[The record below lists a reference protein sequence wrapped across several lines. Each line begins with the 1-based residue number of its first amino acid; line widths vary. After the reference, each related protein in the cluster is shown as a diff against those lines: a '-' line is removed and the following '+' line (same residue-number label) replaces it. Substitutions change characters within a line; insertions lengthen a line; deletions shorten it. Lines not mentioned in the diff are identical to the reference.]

1 MTPAVA
7 AYRMVCALTLGAA
20 LGTVYGFLRPLRP
33 RHTLL
38 SDGLFLA
45 VAAWVWIYLCFGVCA
60 GDIRAGFAFCLLA
73 GGILWESTFGRW
85 LRPFFFLFWKGMGAL
100 LDALGLPAKKFFVFS
115 KFLFASVKK
124 WVTIEKTISDKA
136 GNGAEGIPM
145 KEFKTG
151 KVKVR
156 LRTAPAGLKIAL
168 ILLILFS
175 ITALV
180 ALRWV
185 HNGIQ
190 AQTLIKQ
197 EQAAAMEGENTDL
210 REKIENVGSV
220 QGIRQIAQDELGL
233 ADPDTVLI
241 HPE

>member
-1 MTPAVA
+1 
-7 AYRMVCALTLGAA
+7 
-20 LGTVYGFLRPLRP
+20 
-33 RHTLL
+33 
-38 SDGLFLA
+38 
-45 VAAWVWIYLCFGVCA
+45 
-60 GDIRAGFAFCLLA
+60 
-73 GGILWESTFGRW
+73 
-85 LRPFFFLFWKGMGAL
+85 
-100 LDALGLPAKKFFVFS
+100 
-115 KFLFASVKK
+115 
-124 WVTIEKTISDKA
+124 
-136 GNGAEGIPM
+136 M

>member
-1 MTPAVA
+1 
-7 AYRMVCALTLGAA
+7 
-20 LGTVYGFLRPLRP
+20 
-33 RHTLL
+33 
-38 SDGLFLA
+38 
-45 VAAWVWIYLCFGVCA
+45 
-60 GDIRAGFAFCLLA
+60 
-73 GGILWESTFGRW
+73 
-85 LRPFFFLFWKGMGAL
+85 
-100 LDALGLPAKKFFVFS
+100 
-115 KFLFASVKK
+115 
-124 WVTIEKTISDKA
+124 
-136 GNGAEGIPM
+136 M

-151 KVKVR
+151 KFKVR
-156 LRTAPAGLKIAL
+156 LRTAPVKLKAAL
-168 ILLILFS
+168 VLLIVLS
-175 ITALV
+175 MGALL